1 MILYLS
7 NLNEKASSAYIDKR
21 RMSLKSFLNNN
32 DVTVSA
38 VLQIEGDMGAS
49 QTINFM
55 LGHIVCPVIKKWK
68 PVEIAEHLRADHMA
82 GVRDSKII
90 VGTENNLIAVRQS
103 IGKSGLSGALY
114 FASNGSALRQT
125 RIGVKE
131 EDWEV
136 VNPM

>member
-7 NLNEKASSAYIDKR
+7 NLDEKVSSAYIHKR
-21 RMSLKSFLNNN
+21 RISLKSFLNSN
-32 DVTVSA
+32 DITISA
-38 VLQIEGDMGAS
+38 ILRIEGDLGAS
-49 QTINFM
+49 QTIGSM
-55 LGHIVCPVIKKWK
+55 LDHIVCPVIKKWK

-82 GVRDSKII
+82 GVRDSKIV
-90 VGTENNLIAVRQS
+90 VGTEANLISVRQS

-125 RIGVKE
+125 KLTGDE
-131 EDWEV
+131 SDWEV